1 MPRFKSCL
9 LFLSIIAAGGCQMQ
23 FAHADEAPAAD
34 APVVDGR
41 PLGYWVS
48 QATAEGGPANL
59 ERTVAALRAAVANDD
74 PSVIM
79 AAADALAVLGPKA
92 KPALPILMERFGH
105 EFPWVRVSCQAAAGS
120 IGKEAV
126 GALIEMLENN
136 TGGPR
141 IRAAFVLGGIGPDA
155 KQAVPSLVRIMG
167 EESPTMAARIAG
179 VLGQIDP
186 DRFTSK
192 DLAEEVRYEP
202 TTGVSPDEIAT
213 SDWPRFHGPNR
224 DSICRESS
232 LLQEWPEGGPRLLW
246 KLEGLGRGY
255 STVSIAGGKFFT
267 MGDRVVD
274 GEAEAQFLMAFDLE
288 NRRELWATQV
298 GPPHNDG
305 GPRST
310 PTVDGDSVYAVGTDG
325 DLVCL
330 DVESGKLKW
339 SKSLPN
345 DFEGK
350 FMSVWKFSESPLVDG
365 DRLIC
370 TPGGPEATMVAL
382 DKRNGRVIW
391 KCTMPEIGE
400 KGADGA
406 GYSSAVVAGICGV
419 RQYVQMLGRGV
430 IGVEA
435 DTGRFLWGYNR
446 VANNVA
452 NITSPLIRGDYV
464 FASTAY
470 NTGAVLLKI
479 MPEGSSLRAEEVYF
493 LGPRDFQN
501 HHGGVVLLGDHI
513 FGGHGPNRGD
523 PTCIEFGTGK
533 IVWKERAPARGSA
546 AVLYADG
553 HLIFRYDRGEILL
566 IEASTKELKIKG
578 RFEAPMAKGPAWAH
592 PVIHKGKLYLRHDDW
607 LLCYDVR
614 AN

>member
-1 MPRFKSCL
+1 MPGLKTSL
-9 LFLSIIAAGGCQMQ
+9 MFLAIIVANCPQID
-23 FAHADEAPAAD
+23 FARAQGTSAED
-34 APVVDGR
+34 ALMIDGR
-41 PLGYWVS
+41 PLRYWVS
-48 QATAEGGPANL
+48 QAGAEAGPVNL
-59 ERTVAALRAAVANDD
+59 ERTVAALSTAVSNDD
-74 PSVIM
+74 PSVILT
-79 AAADALAVLGPKA
+79 AADALAVLGPQAKA
-92 KPALPILMERFGH
+92 ALPTLLKRFGH

-120 IGKEAV
+120 IGAEAV
-126 GALIEMLENN
+126 GTLVEVLENN

-155 KQAVPSLVRIMG
+155 KEAIPALVRIMK
-167 EESPTMAARIAG
+167 EESPAMAARIAG
-179 VLGQIDP
+179 VLAQIDP
-186 DRFTSK
+186 DRFTSRDSAK
-192 DLAEEVRYEP
+192 KVRYEP
-202 TTGVSPDEIAT
+202 TAEMSLDEIAT
-213 SDWPRFHGPNR
+213 SDWPQFHGPNR

-232 LLQEWPEGGPRLLW
+232 LLQEWPKDGPRLLW

-255 STVSIAGGKFFT
+255 STVSIAGGKIFT

-274 GEAEAQFLMAFDLE
+274 GETEAQFLMAFDLDQ
-288 NRRELWATQV
+288 RRELWATRV
-298 GPPHNDG
+298 GPPHKDG

-330 DVESGKLKW
+330 DVESGKVKW

-382 DKRNGRVIW
+382 DKRNGDVIW

-406 GYSSAVVAGICGV
+406 GYSSAVVAEIRGV

-435 DTGRFLWGYNR
+435 DTGQFLWGYNR

-452 NITSPLIRGDYV
+452 NITSPLIRGNYV

-470 NTGAVLLKI
+470 NTGSVLLKI
-479 MPEGSSLRAEEVYF
+479 MSEGSSLRAEEVYF

-501 HHGGVVLLGDHI
+501 HHGGVVAVGDHL

-523 PTCIEFGTGK
+523 PACIEFGTGK
-533 IVWKERAPARGSA
+533 VAWKQRAPARGSA

-566 IEASTKELKIKG
+566 IEASPEELKIKG
-578 RFEAPMAKGPAWAH
+578 RFKAPMAEGPAWAH
-592 PVIHKGKLYLRHDDW
+592 PVIHKGKLYLRHDDV
-607 LLCYDVR
+607 LLCYDLR
-614 AN
+614 EN